1 MKRIQKPLIFCLLT
15 VMICSLIAPTASAAP
30 ENSARAAVLYQ
41 PDTGIFLYEK
51 NGNARMKMASTT
63 KIMTALV
70 AIENAPLDRV
80 LTVPPEAAGTEG
92 SSLYLSAGDKGTLES
107 FLYALLLASAN
118 DAAATIAINLAGSIE
133 AFADMM
139 NERAASLGL
148 KDTHFENPHGLDDA
162 EHYTSAHDLALIAA
176 EAMKKPTFSSIVS
189 QKRKT
194 IKLND
199 GETIRSF
206 ENHNRLLSLFPGA
219 VGVKTGFTKA
229 SGRCLVSA
237 AVRDGVSLIA
247 VTLDCPDDWNT
258 HKKMLENGFTAFAYT
273 KLASARTVAF
283 TLPVIGG
290 KTSSVL
296 ISNPSDVYA
305 VLPENAAV
313 ETRFDTVR
321 MPSAPIKKGTPL
333 GKVSFLLDGKVIAE
347 SPLIAENAVENIT
360 PRKRFFHL
368 F

>member
-1 MKRIQKPLIFCLLT
+1 MTSVFLFIIKKNEGNFHVHMKRIQKPLIFCLLT

-148 KDTHFENPHGLDDA
+148 TDTHFENPHGLDDA

-176 EAMKKPTFSSIVS
+176 EAMVNPTFSSIVS
-189 QKRKT
+189 QKKKT
-194 IKLND
+194 IKLFCS
-199 GETIRSF
+199 ISR
-206 ENHNRLLSLFPGA
+206 
-219 VGVKTGFTKA
+219 KTKSKIYVWYF
-229 SGRCLVSA
+229 
-237 AVRDGVSLIA
+237 
-247 VTLDCPDDWNT
+247 
-258 HKKMLENGFTAFAYT
+258 
-273 KLASARTVAF
+273 
-283 TLPVIGG
+283 
-290 KTSSVL
+290 
-296 ISNPSDVYA
+296 
-305 VLPENAAV
+305 
-313 ETRFDTVR
+313 
-321 MPSAPIKKGTPL
+321 
-333 GKVSFLLDGKVIAE
+333 
-347 SPLIAENAVENIT
+347 
-360 PRKRFFHL
+360 
-368 F
+368 